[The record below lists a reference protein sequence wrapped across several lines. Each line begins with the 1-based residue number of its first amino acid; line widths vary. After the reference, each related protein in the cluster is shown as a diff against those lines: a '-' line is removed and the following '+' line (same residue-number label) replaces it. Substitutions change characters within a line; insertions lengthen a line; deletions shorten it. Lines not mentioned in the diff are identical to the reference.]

1 MLIQKF
7 SLEELECGSI
17 KDTFLKF
24 NDFKKLSVEE
34 MLNDIEETN
43 HKNERRLIQEVN
55 ELFQSVNNDS
65 QELKNISNKFK
76 SMTADL
82 LNHFDKEEKEV
93 FPLMRQQSFDFSIM
107 AKITELENEH
117 LKQQDQ
123 QTIIGQLINL
133 FIENQIVTSDIQ
145 NTFDKINELFADISE
160 HLEKEEVICFS
171 KYEG

>member
-7 SLEELECGSI
+7 SLEELEFGSI

-43 HKNERRLIQEVN
+43 HKTGRRLIQEVN

-107 AKITELENEH
+107 AKITEVENEH

-133 FIENQIVTSDIQ
+133 FIENQIVTPDIQ

>member
-7 SLEELECGSI
+7 SLEELEFGSI

-43 HKNERRLIQEVN
+43 HKTERRLIQEVN

-133 FIENQIVTSDIQ
+133 LIENQIVTPDIQ